1 MLVVPPG
8 HHGFGENVGAGGG
21 RLGDEFAR
29 VGGPGDEG
37 LHVAHAVA
45 QMVAVTG
52 GSRRSASAPSD
63 PLPGGNPTP
72 TVVFMAAVGEL
83 VRSTSGAWITR
94 PPARCPSGHA
104 LGP

>member
-52 GSRRSASAPSD
+52 DSAGVCFTFQNGDLQCGVGGQFGGSGQS
-63 PLPGGNPTP
+63 GG
-72 TVVFMAAVGEL
+72 
-83 VRSTSGAWITR
+83 SGADDGDVGGDNG
-94 PPARCPSGHA
+94 GH
-104 LGP
+104 